1 MSALFKK
8 QRNIFVCFFQILL
21 GLTTLPEN
29 QKHND
34 KEHSASTSSANLTDN
49 EIMAGYRQTS
59 SKWIQTG
66 ISESYTY
73 NHASPPL

>member
-1 MSALFKK
+1 MTTKPIQYCKAISLQLK
-8 QRNIFVCFFQILL
+8 QINFI
-21 GLTTLPEN
+21 
-29 QKHND
+29 
-34 KEHSASTSSANLTDN
+34 SSANLTDK